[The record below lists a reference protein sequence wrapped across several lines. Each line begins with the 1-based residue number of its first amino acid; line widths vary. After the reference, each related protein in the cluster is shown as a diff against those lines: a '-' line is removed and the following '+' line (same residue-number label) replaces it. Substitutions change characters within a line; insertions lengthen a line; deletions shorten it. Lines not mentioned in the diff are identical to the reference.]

1 MSKYG
6 FRSFGQNLAIV
17 LVLLCAVVAKAQD
30 AQKKAE
36 AVDQSAGTATRSER
50 TGEYGHSGSQNY
62 VKVFVEDQ
70 KTLWSSPLRLKRSDV
85 PFVVGAT
92 ATTALL
98 LGSDTTVE
106 HNVGRSHASTSQQ
119 ISNGG
124 IALFAGAAGTFYF
137 AGMLKQNEHARE
149 TGFLTGEAAIDA
161 LAINSAMQFVFQRAR
176 PGEKNA
182 GKFWAGG
189 SSFPSNHAA
198 VAWAAASVIAHEYP
212 GWGTKTLSYGFAS
225 LVSATRIVGDKHFS
239 SDVLVGSALGW
250 LVGQEI
256 YRKRHNPDLP
266 GTSWGTFT
274 NNADK
279 VPDPMHNASPY
290 VPLDSWVYPAL
301 DRLAA
306 IGKAPSGFRGL
317 RPWTRMD
324 CARIVKETMDAA
336 NSESS
341 ATANES
347 ILADLEIEFAN
358 ELRVLNGGSSLRG
371 RLDSVYTR
379 YTGISGPPLAD
390 SFHFAQTVINDD
402 GRFSR
407 EGANSIVGVSADAE
421 AGPVAFFVSGEYQ
434 HSPSAPALSE
444 GVRAATASN
453 DGLPIAPGVPFSEVN
468 RFRLL
473 DAYATLNVSGWQ
485 ASFGKHSFWW
495 GQGVGSD
502 LILSN
507 NAEPLYALSF
517 SRVAPLKL
525 PSFFGRLGEIR
536 ASAFLGQ
543 LQGYRF
549 LRLGPTFVLTGSYE
563 RAIDPQPFIWGGK
576 VSFKPT
582 RNLEFGCS
590 VTTVFGGKGRPLTLS
605 TFLHTLSREGNA
617 QPVEPGDRR
626 TGCDFSYRIP
636 GLRNWLV
643 LYNGAMA
650 EDEPNPLLNPGAM
663 NPGIYLPRI
672 PKLHRLDF
680 RAESVYTDQPSD
692 VRNGMFYTNAH
703 YAEGYRNYGQIMGS
717 WIGPQGRGYQL
728 WSTYWWSGLK
738 KMQLGFRRQ
747 WVDPAYIRGGS
758 LNDFSARYEFP
769 ISKTLSAQSWVQY
782 ERWNFPV
789 LADQT
794 NSNLAIS
801 VQLTYKPFRGKDSA
815 QN

>member
-1 MSKYG
+1 M
-6 FRSFGQNLAIV
+6 
-17 LVLLCAVVAKAQD
+17 D
-30 AQKKAE
+30 ATPLRAP
-36 AVDQSAGTATRSER
+36 AR
-50 TGEYGHSGSQNY
+50 TGAETAGGTPGLRELSAQQWRSGIAAWLGWTFDGLDMHLY
-62 VKVFVEDQ
+62 
-70 KTLWSSPLRLKRSDV
+70 TLV
-85 PFVVGAT
+85 AAPFVAQ
-92 ATTALL
+92 L
-98 LGSDTTVE
+98 LGGLSTTDPE
-106 HNVGRSHASTSQQ
+106 VGRYSSIIQ
-119 ISNGG
+119 
-124 IALFAGAAGTFYF
+124 AA
-137 AGMLKQNEHARE
+137 
-149 TGFLTGEAAIDA
+149 FL
-161 LAINSAMQFVFQRAR
+161 L
-176 PGEKNA
+176 
-182 GKFWAGG
+182 
-189 SSFPSNHAA
+189 
-198 VAWAAASVIAHEYP
+198 
-212 GWGTKTLSYGFAS
+212 GW
-225 LVSATRIVGDKHFS
+225 
-239 SDVLVGSALGW
+239 ALG
-250 LVGQEI
+250 
-256 YRKRHNPDLP
+256 
-266 GTSWGTFT
+266 
-274 NNADK
+274 
-279 VPDPMHNASPY
+279 
-290 VPLDSWVYPAL
+290 
-301 DRLAA
+301 
-306 IGKAPSGFRGL
+306 
-317 RPWTRMD
+317 
-324 CARIVKETMDAA
+324 
-336 NSESS
+336 
-341 ATANES
+341 
-347 ILADLEIEFAN
+347 
-358 ELRVLNGGSSLRG
+358 GG
-371 RLDSVYTR
+371 
-379 YTGISGPPLAD
+379 
-390 SFHFAQTVINDD
+390 
-402 GRFSR
+402 
-407 EGANSIVGVSADAE
+407 
-421 AGPVAFFVSGEYQ
+421 
-434 HSPSAPALSE
+434 
-444 GVRAATASN
+444 
-453 DGLPIAPGVPFSEVN
+453 
-468 RFRLL
+468 
-473 DAYATLNVSGWQ
+473 
-485 ASFGKHSFWW
+485 
-495 GQGVGSD
+495 
-502 LILSN
+502 
-507 NAEPLYALSF
+507 
-517 SRVAPLKL
+517 
-525 PSFFGRLGEIR
+525 FFGRLGEIR